1 MHNGD
6 IFDFAILA
14 SSGQVVDIRA
24 VPRGLACGCLCP
36 QCRRPL
42 VAKKGRR
49 NRHHFSHLATA
60 QPQQK
65 CSGGPET
72 ALHLA
77 AKQIISRWK
86 HLMLPALVV
95 TECSVTSDGEILEGS
110 ESIEVDFFPISNCQL
125 PDEGGWV
132 GDWRPDVV
140 LFGPKGELRVEI
152 KVHNGISS
160 EKHRKIQR
168 DRIPAIEFDLT
179 TPVFADGWNLTTLEQ
194 ALRSDTTLMEW
205 VFHPE
210 QEALRERVRE
220 SLGKKQRKTLEN
232 LIEGSPVFGGGA
244 LVFHPWLGLV
254 PADPDERYE
263 LLSTQF
269 LQEEI
274 LHFPGTVMNIR
285 QHALMND
292 SCMISFHDQNR
303 RATNTGTYD
312 AIFSE
317 FLGVKKYRSIF
328 IGSSRTRILRGME
341 SIESIREFQ
350 DYCTNSFGSKFEPCS
365 H

>member
-14 SSGQVVDIRA
+14 SSEQVVDIRA

-49 NRHHFSHLATA
+49 NRHHFSHLATE
-60 QPQQK
+60 QPKQK

-77 AKQIISRWK
+77 VKQIISCWK

-95 TECSVTSDGEILEGS
+95 TECSVTSDGEILEAS

-160 EKHRKIQR
+160 KKRRKIQR
-168 DRIPAIEFDLT
+168 DRIPTIEFDLT
-179 TPVFADGWNLTTLEQ
+179 IPMFADGWNLTTLEQ
-194 ALRSDTTLMEW
+194 ALRSDVTLMEW

-210 QEALRERVRE
+210 QEALRKKARE
-220 SLGKKQRKTLEN
+220 SLGEKQRKTLED
-232 LIEGSPVFGGGA
+232 LIKGAPVFGGGA

-254 PADPDERYE
+254 PADPDERYA
-263 LLSTQF
+263 LLSTRF
-269 LQEEI
+269 LQAEV
-274 LHFPGTVMNIR
+274 LHLPGAVMKIR

-292 SCMISFHDQNR
+292 SWMISFHDQNGR
-303 RATNTGTYD
+303 VAKAETFN

-317 FLGVKKYRSIF
+317 FLGRNNYRSIF
-328 IGSSRTRILRGME
+328 IGSCRTRILRGME
-341 SIESIREFQ
+341 SLEPIREFRR
-350 DYCTNSFGSKFEPCS
+350 YCANALDGKFKLCS
-365 H
+365 Q

>member
-24 VPRGLACGCLCP
+24 VPRGLECGCICP
-36 QCRRPL
+36 QCQRPL
-42 VAKKGRR
+42 IAKKGRK
-49 NRHHFSHLATA
+49 NRHHFSHRSVEL
-60 QPQQK
+60 PQHK

-77 AKQIISRWK
+77 AKQIISNWD

-95 TECSVTSDGEILEGS
+95 TESSVTSVGEILEAS
-110 ESIEVDFFPISNCQL
+110 ESIEGDFFPISNRQL

-140 LFGPKGELRVEI
+140 LLGPKGELRVEI

-160 EKHRKIQR
+160 QKHRKIQR
-168 DRIPAIEFDLT
+168 ERIPTIEFDLAT
-179 TPVFADGWNLTTLEQ
+179 TMLADGWNLSTLEH
-194 ALRSDTTLMEW
+194 ALRSDATLMEW

-210 QEALRERVRE
+210 YEALRKRARE
-220 SLGKKQRKTLEN
+220 ALGEKQRKTLED
-232 LIEGSPVFGGGA
+232 LIEGAPVFGDGT

-263 LLSTQF
+263 LLSTCF
-269 LQEEI
+269 LQAEI
-274 LHFPGTVMNIR
+274 LHLPGAAMNIR
-285 QHALMND
+285 RHALMED
-292 SCMISFHDQNR
+292 SWMISFDDQNGHSA
-303 RATNTGTYD
+303 RAETYD

-317 FLGVKKYRSIF
+317 FLGLKNYRSIY
-328 IGSSRTRILRGME
+328 IGSSRTRIVRGMV
-341 SIESIREFQ
+341 SIEPIREFRG
-350 DYCTNSFGSKFEPCS
+350 YCAIALNSESKPCPR
-365 H
+365 